1 MTEIVPNPAENE
13 MNLFK
18 EEILKS
24 IREFESK
31 LLSKVEDKES
41 SLNSDYRNFTQKINN
56 LMDNNKEMI
65 STITSQKLKL
75 DKITELENFRNKV
88 DSMLITHE
96 IRIKNSLDEIE
107 RMKTRYDKILSEN
120 LYVPGFI
127 GTSCQYRNLS
137 EYINFN
143 ITDVSRLRNEKEQL
157 KREIKD
163 IKSKFEG
170 IMKSMI
176 NMNDNTVKLC
186 NKYTDNKQGQ
196 FEKVLENA
204 KFELNQK
211 SLDMRVMTQKFQ
223 NDIEEKVKEMRE
235 DVNKVIKSE
244 ENLNNV
250 INDNFYICEKQH
262 EEIKKSISNENDNIK
277 NTKKRIDNTD
287 DKVQSM
293 QNKLKLIDVLNS
305 KYNKLLDKVKDLS
318 FKQDFNKNFNINPL
332 AKTIQSPSPKIYR
345 QRKNSNPNLPNL
357 NTDNSPIKNLINTP
371 IVTSIK
377 KPNNLQKSV
386 KFPLVQRMNLQ
397 TINTGSS
404 MEELNKSK
412 IKKKEEKTLEIK
424 FTNNPEDLSKSNT
437 NINKMK
443 LKINLNESSREN
455 EKEKENENEIKLVKQ
470 MDKEKEK
477 GLLDEIDTDKEEE
490 IIKPTILKN
499 ANLTNAIQTLP
510 VISIEGRKS
519 SKHII
524 LKPMEI
530 ENPNTI
536 NNNSRNNFTLTI
548 NHSESQTNTELSKM
562 KKVGMEIEKGD
573 KEKGCKIVS
582 LRLSPDS
589 ERNSKGKRPP
599 KAKYDIV
606 NSLINDY
613 KAKLLSKMHSPEQIN
628 EMNNE
633 ILEMPKKVSQAF
645 GRTAYTF
652 YYNKENSGLLS
663 QKKRNMN
670 IKIALKNEEENKAKK

>member
-143 ITDVSRLRNEKEQL
+143 IADVSRLRNEKEQL

>member
-1 MTEIVPNPAENE
+1 MTEIVPNPAANE

-24 IREFESK
+24 IREFEIK
-31 LLSKVEDKES
+31 LLTKVEDKES

-143 ITDVSRLRNEKEQL
+143 IADVSRLRNEKEQL

-244 ENLNNV
+244 ENLNNL

-277 NTKKRIDNTD
+277 NTGDSVAVGVAKRT
-287 DKVQSM
+287 
-293 QNKLKLIDVLNS
+293 
-305 KYNKLLDKVKDLS
+305 
-318 FKQDFNKNFNINPL
+318 
-332 AKTIQSPSPKIYR
+332 
-345 QRKNSNPNLPNL
+345 
-357 NTDNSPIKNLINTP
+357 
-371 IVTSIK
+371 
-377 KPNNLQKSV
+377 
-386 KFPLVQRMNLQ
+386 
-397 TINTGSS
+397 
-404 MEELNKSK
+404 
-412 IKKKEEKTLEIK
+412 
-424 FTNNPEDLSKSNT
+424 
-437 NINKMK
+437 
-443 LKINLNESSREN
+443 
-455 EKEKENENEIKLVKQ
+455 
-470 MDKEKEK
+470 
-477 GLLDEIDTDKEEE
+477 
-490 IIKPTILKN
+490 
-499 ANLTNAIQTLP
+499 
-510 VISIEGRKS
+510 
-519 SKHII
+519 
-524 LKPMEI
+524 
-530 ENPNTI
+530 
-536 NNNSRNNFTLTI
+536 
-548 NHSESQTNTELSKM
+548 
-562 KKVGMEIEKGD
+562 
-573 KEKGCKIVS
+573 
-582 LRLSPDS
+582 
-589 ERNSKGKRPP
+589 
-599 KAKYDIV
+599 
-606 NSLINDY
+606 
-613 KAKLLSKMHSPEQIN
+613 
-628 EMNNE
+628 
-633 ILEMPKKVSQAF
+633 
-645 GRTAYTF
+645 
-652 YYNKENSGLLS
+652 
-663 QKKRNMN
+663 
-670 IKIALKNEEENKAKK
+670 

>member
-244 ENLNNV
+244 ENLNNL

-562 KKVGMEIEKGD
+562 KKVGMEIEKVD

>member
-305 KYNKLLDKVKDLS
+305 KYNKLLDKVKELS

>member
-143 ITDVSRLRNEKEQL
+143 IADVSRLRNEKEQL

-404 MEELNKSK
+404 MEE
-412 IKKKEEKTLEIK
+412 
-424 FTNNPEDLSKSNT
+424 
-437 NINKMK
+437 
-443 LKINLNESSREN
+443 
-455 EKEKENENEIKLVKQ
+455 
-470 MDKEKEK
+470 
-477 GLLDEIDTDKEEE
+477 
-490 IIKPTILKN
+490 
-499 ANLTNAIQTLP
+499 
-510 VISIEGRKS
+510 
-519 SKHII
+519 
-524 LKPMEI
+524 
-530 ENPNTI
+530 
-536 NNNSRNNFTLTI
+536 
-548 NHSESQTNTELSKM
+548 
-562 KKVGMEIEKGD
+562 
-573 KEKGCKIVS
+573 
-582 LRLSPDS
+582 
-589 ERNSKGKRPP
+589 
-599 KAKYDIV
+599 
-606 NSLINDY
+606 
-613 KAKLLSKMHSPEQIN
+613 
-628 EMNNE
+628 
-633 ILEMPKKVSQAF
+633 
-645 GRTAYTF
+645 
-652 YYNKENSGLLS
+652 
-663 QKKRNMN
+663 
-670 IKIALKNEEENKAKK
+670 

>member
-1 MTEIVPNPAENE
+1 M
-13 MNLFK
+13 
-18 EEILKS
+18 
-24 IREFESK
+24 
-31 LLSKVEDKES
+31 
-41 SLNSDYRNFTQKINN
+41 
-56 LMDNNKEMI
+56 
-65 STITSQKLKL
+65 
-75 DKITELENFRNKV
+75 
-88 DSMLITHE
+88 
-96 IRIKNSLDEIE
+96 
-107 RMKTRYDKILSEN
+107 
-120 LYVPGFI
+120 
-127 GTSCQYRNLS
+127 
-137 EYINFN
+137 
-143 ITDVSRLRNEKEQL
+143 
-157 KREIKD
+157 
-163 IKSKFEG
+163 
-170 IMKSMI
+170 
-176 NMNDNTVKLC
+176 
-186 NKYTDNKQGQ
+186 
-196 FEKVLENA
+196 
-204 KFELNQK
+204 
-211 SLDMRVMTQKFQ
+211 
-223 NDIEEKVKEMRE
+223 
-235 DVNKVIKSE
+235 
-244 ENLNNV
+244 
-250 INDNFYICEKQH
+250 
-262 EEIKKSISNENDNIK
+262 
-277 NTKKRIDNTD
+277 
-287 DKVQSM
+287 
-293 QNKLKLIDVLNS
+293 
-305 KYNKLLDKVKDLS
+305 LDKVKDLS

-371 IVTSIK
+371 IDTSIK

-562 KKVGMEIEKGD
+562 KKVGMEIGKGD

>member
-250 INDNFYICEKQH
+250 INDNFYICEKQN

>member
-1 MTEIVPNPAENE
+1 MTEIVPNPAANE

>member
-1 MTEIVPNPAENE
+1 MTEIVPNPAANE

-24 IREFESK
+24 LREFETK
-31 LLSKVEDKES
+31 LTKKVEDKES
-41 SLNSDYRNFTQKINN
+41 ALNSDYRNFISKINN
-56 LMDNNKEMI
+56 LMDNNKEMV
-65 STITSQKLKL
+65 SKMVSQQLKL
-75 DKITELENFRNKV
+75 DKISELENFKNKV

-107 RMKTRYDKILSEN
+107 KMKTRYDKILSEN
-120 LYVPGFI
+120 LYVPGFV

-143 ITDVSRLRNEKEQL
+143 IGDVSRLRNEKDQI

>member
-143 ITDVSRLRNEKEQL
+143 IADVSRLRNEKEQL

-244 ENLNNV
+244 ENLNNL

-412 IKKKEEKTLEIK
+412 IKKKKK
-424 FTNNPEDLSKSNT
+424 
-437 NINKMK
+437 
-443 LKINLNESSREN
+443 
-455 EKEKENENEIKLVKQ
+455 
-470 MDKEKEK
+470 
-477 GLLDEIDTDKEEE
+477 
-490 IIKPTILKN
+490 
-499 ANLTNAIQTLP
+499 
-510 VISIEGRKS
+510 
-519 SKHII
+519 KH
-524 LKPMEI
+524 
-530 ENPNTI
+530 
-536 NNNSRNNFTLTI
+536 
-548 NHSESQTNTELSKM
+548 
-562 KKVGMEIEKGD
+562 
-573 KEKGCKIVS
+573 
-582 LRLSPDS
+582 
-589 ERNSKGKRPP
+589 
-599 KAKYDIV
+599 
-606 NSLINDY
+606 
-613 KAKLLSKMHSPEQIN
+613 
-628 EMNNE
+628 
-633 ILEMPKKVSQAF
+633 
-645 GRTAYTF
+645 
-652 YYNKENSGLLS
+652 
-663 QKKRNMN
+663 
-670 IKIALKNEEENKAKK
+670 

>member
-143 ITDVSRLRNEKEQL
+143 IADVSRLRNEKEQL

-305 KYNKLLDKVKDLS
+305 KYNKLLDKVKELS

-562 KKVGMEIEKGD
+562 KKVGMEIEKVD

>member
-143 ITDVSRLRNEKEQL
+143 IADVSRLRNEKEQL

-250 INDNFYICEKQH
+250 INDNFYICEKQN

>member
-1 MTEIVPNPAENE
+1 MTEIVPNPAANE

-143 ITDVSRLRNEKEQL
+143 IADVSRLRNEKEQL

-244 ENLNNV
+244 ENLNNL

-305 KYNKLLDKVKDLS
+305 KYNKLLDKVKELS

-357 NTDNSPIKNLINTP
+357 NTDNSPIKNYMNNP
-371 IVTSIK
+371 IETSIK
-377 KPNNLQKSV
+377 KPNILQKSV
-386 KFPLVQRMNLQ
+386 KFPLVQRMNLH

-455 EKEKENENEIKLVKQ
+455 EKEKEKENEIKLVKQ

-562 KKVGMEIEKGD
+562 KKVGMEIEKVD

>member
-143 ITDVSRLRNEKEQL
+143 IADVSRLRNEKEQL

-305 KYNKLLDKVKDLS
+305 KYNKLLDKVKELS